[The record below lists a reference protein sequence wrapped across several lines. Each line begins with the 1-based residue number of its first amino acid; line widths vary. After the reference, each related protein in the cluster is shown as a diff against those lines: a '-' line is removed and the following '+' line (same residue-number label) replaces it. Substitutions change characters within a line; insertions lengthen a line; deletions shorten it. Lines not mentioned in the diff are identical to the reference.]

1 MACAH
6 RQIKREAIVP
16 SPPPRPAPK
25 RPPPIARGVCVVIV
39 TLIRRYSS
47 PFNFQENS
55 MRQST
60 IAHAAMLGAHAQT
73 TATPVGEA
81 NDHTSPN
88 AAMQGTPNV
97 KNATNN
103 RNPGVVPPMVG
114 EANDPT
120 SPNATP
126 RPAGKMKTHKM
137 KMKSAKT
144 KPPVTGEAND
154 QTANGGTTEAAKDA
168 KAPGM

>member
-1 MACAH
+1 
-6 RQIKREAIVP
+6 
-16 SPPPRPAPK
+16 
-25 RPPPIARGVCVVIV
+25 
-39 TLIRRYSS
+39 
-47 PFNFQENS
+47 

-60 IAHAAMLGAHAQT
+60 IAQAALALIASAAMLGAHAQT
-73 TATPVGEA
+73 TPTPVGEA

-88 AAMQGTPNV
+88 AAMQGTPKV

-154 QTANGGTTEAAKDA
+154 QTANGGTTEAAKAAKDA